1 MNPAALIGVVVCGL
15 LGACG
20 ASAEPAADQAG
31 AAITAE
37 ANKAA
42 SCRWQP
48 MAVGGGGFNMS
59 QEIAPGART
68 RVIRTDSYGAYRW
81 ENNRWVQLITST
93 SMPPEDV
100 APDLRTAGGRLW
112 VAGGAGVYRV
122 DIADTSNQLTW
133 VTQSRGIEQLVAND
147 VVSPPGGKPV
157 LAGWDFGLRVSEDVN
172 QFLLNHEPFRRFNS
186 VWQLDWSPSNPAF
199 LAALDRQRG
208 HLASDRHLS
217 VRFAGRTRGHG
228 RRQRGL
234 RARLH
239 GLGRLRLGGGRTPLS
254 HRRARAGRRGCTAPA
269 AHDMLRRFITTG
281 PTGPHPHVS
290 S

>member
-81 ENNRWVQLITST
+81 ENNRWVQLHIHV
-93 SMPPEDV
+93 D
-100 APDLRTAGGRLW
+100 AARKR
-112 VAGGAGVYRV
+112 GARPQHRWG
-122 DIADTSNQLTW
+122 
-133 VTQSRGIEQLVAND
+133 
-147 VVSPPGGKPV
+147 
-157 LAGWDFGLRVSEDVN
+157 
-172 QFLLNHEPFRRFNS
+172 
-186 VWQLDWSPSNPAF
+186 PA
-199 LAALDRQRG
+199 
-208 HLASDRHLS
+208 
-217 VRFAGRTRGHG
+217 V
-228 RRQRGL
+228 
-234 RARLH
+234 
-239 GLGRLRLGGGRTPLS
+239 GGGRCGRLPGR
-254 HRRARAGRRGCTAPA
+254 HRRHIEPTDLGHPVARYRTARGQ
-269 AHDMLRRFITTG
+269 
-281 PTGPHPHVS
+281 
-290 S
+290 